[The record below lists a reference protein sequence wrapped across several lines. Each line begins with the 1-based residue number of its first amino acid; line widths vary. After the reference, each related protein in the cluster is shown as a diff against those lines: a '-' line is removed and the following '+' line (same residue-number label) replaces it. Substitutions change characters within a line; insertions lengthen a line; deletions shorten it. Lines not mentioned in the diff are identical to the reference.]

1 MSLGKPYG
9 DHEVLK
15 AYRGGES
22 DRVEFKASVNADLR
36 EAVCALANDLGGS
49 GRPGYLFVGVR
60 NDGSCA
66 GVDVDDRLLS
76 TLAQIR
82 SGAISSRFRA

>member
-1 MSLGKPYG
+1 MAEPEIL
-9 DHEVLK
+9 E

-36 EAVCALANDLGGS
+36 EAVCALANDLADS
-49 GRPGYLFVGVR
+49 ARPGYLFVGVR
-60 NDGSCA
+60 DDGSCA
-66 GVDVDDRLLS
+66 GIDVDDRLLA

-82 SGAISSRFRA
+82 SGEIFSRCRA